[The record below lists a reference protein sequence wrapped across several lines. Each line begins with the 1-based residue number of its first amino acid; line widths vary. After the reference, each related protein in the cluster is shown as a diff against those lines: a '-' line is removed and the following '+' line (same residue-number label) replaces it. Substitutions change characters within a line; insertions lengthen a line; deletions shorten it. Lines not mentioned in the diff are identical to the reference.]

1 MPYRIMGTT
10 VQVKRLRGW
19 GDLKTHPTAEKA
31 RKHLAALKANVGH
44 RRTRPWKRK

>member
-10 VQVKRLRGW
+10 AQVKRLRGW

-31 RKHLAALKANVGH
+31 RKHLAALKRNVRH
-44 RRTRPWKRK
+44 TTPRKRKR